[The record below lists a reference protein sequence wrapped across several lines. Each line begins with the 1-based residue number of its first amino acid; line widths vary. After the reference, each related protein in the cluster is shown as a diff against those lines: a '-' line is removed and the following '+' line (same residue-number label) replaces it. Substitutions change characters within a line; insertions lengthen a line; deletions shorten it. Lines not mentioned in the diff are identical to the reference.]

1 MATAAKIAADYGF
14 GARAPWAA
22 FRASEHD
29 MKERARLSGLF
40 PQVNDEPLSNTL
52 NALVKAFE
60 KNAALGA
67 ILERRRVLE
76 GRSQYVLQSQE
87 AMDAV
92 NRNLAP
98 WARVGRAVEAKSA
111 RVAQR
116 IAGVPDAA
124 DVMTGAADANTGG
137 RRGTYTVGGSEAS
150 TRAPNTN
157 EPSEFGFSNVGQGPL
172 QGTLDGRLAKSKSQ
186 RTRQKRSTIGKGT
199 PSNSLITKWQAKS

>member
-22 FRASEHD
+22 FRASEYD

-40 PQVNDEPLSNTL
+40 PQVNNEPLSNTL
-52 NALVKAFE
+52 NALVEAFK

-67 ILERRRVLE
+67 ILERRRALE
-76 GRSQYVLQSQE
+76 GRAQYVLQSQE

-111 RVAQR
+111 RMAQR
-116 IAGVPDAA
+116 IAGVPERAPDAA
-124 DVMTGAADANTGG
+124 DVMTDADSSIQNRDWARTQSANRRLGGIDARAHG
-137 RRGTYTVGGSEAS
+137 RRPRTPAKNPRRQVGKIQAAANSEEEIQVWENTAVQLSYHQVAS
-150 TRAPNTN
+150 
-157 EPSEFGFSNVGQGPL
+157 
-172 QGTLDGRLAKSKSQ
+172 
-186 RTRQKRSTIGKGT
+186 
-199 PSNSLITKWQAKS
+199 

>member
-1 MATAAKIAADYGF
+1 
-14 GARAPWAA
+14 
-22 FRASEHD
+22 
-29 MKERARLSGLF
+29 
-40 PQVNDEPLSNTL
+40 
-52 NALVKAFE
+52 
-60 KNAALGA
+60 
-67 ILERRRVLE
+67 
-76 GRSQYVLQSQE
+76 
-87 AMDAV
+87 MDAV

-124 DVMTGAADANTGG
+124 DVMTGAADANMEG
-137 RRGTYTVGGSEAS
+137 RGGTYTVGGSESS

-157 EPSEFGFSNVGQGPL
+157 EPSEFGSSTWHVSVGQRPL

-199 PSNSLITKWQAKS
+199 PSNSLITKWQAKP